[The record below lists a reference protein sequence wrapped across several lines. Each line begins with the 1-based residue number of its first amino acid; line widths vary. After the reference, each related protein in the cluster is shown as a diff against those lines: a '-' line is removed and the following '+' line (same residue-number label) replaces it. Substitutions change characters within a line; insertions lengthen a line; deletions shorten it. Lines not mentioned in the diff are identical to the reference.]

1 MIDEYMIYQFEWG
14 GWLFIELNGLLNWA
28 IEQPYM
34 MQLWVGFDN
43 QFKEKTDVNYIK
55 GHLDGI
61 GDMQRLYWIS

>member
-1 MIDEYMIYQFEWG
+1 
-14 GWLFIELNGLLNWA
+14 
-28 IEQPYM
+28 M

-61 GDMQRLYWIS
+61 GDMQRLY